1 MPPSAAAFPF
11 PHLRLEALESREV
24 FSATPFAGAG
34 IGLVGNYFS
43 DPNLA
48 NLAMTR
54 IDATVTFNWGNGS
67 PAAGL
72 PADNFSVRWVGRVQA
87 QFSETYT
94 FFASSDEGVRLWVNG
109 QLLVNQWAN
118 SSPGEFSGSVALT
131 AGEVYDLRLEYVDR
145 SGSAAVGLQWQSA
158 STPKAV
164 IPAAQLYGVG
174 RLDAAVGSAGGS
186 IGSVGDAYTL
196 TSAGT
201 PTATADAGRFL
212 YETRLGDATLMTR
225 VSSVSGAGTA
235 AEAGLAFRQGT
246 DAGAMYASVVATP
259 GGQAKF
265 AFRNAAGTAE
275 FPAGAVSITGPVWLK
290 LERDGDMFFGYVSA
304 TGADGSW
311 NLVGTA
317 LVPLADTAL
326 AGLFVASDAGATA
339 TAAFSDT
346 SVSAGAPLGANI
358 DSVKDWSLSNVFV
371 DLYKQSRTP
380 LSFNRDSSGQPI
392 PAATDANGWPT
403 EDFEVFL
410 QTGAHGVGHVYSG
423 TYKVSFTGQAD
434 LGRSITPGRLENVVY
449 DPVTN
454 RTTADLIVSVSD
466 AESDWYVVLQFRNA
480 VGVRDIK
487 VIRPGYAADTQQVFT
502 NEFLAAIR
510 PFETLRLMDIL
521 QTNNSPNVNW
531 FERSLPTDASQA
543 TTKGVAWEYV
553 VQLANEAQK
562 DVWIN
567 IPFHATD
574 DYVRNLAQFLKTN
587 LGQDRV
593 VYVEYSNE
601 LWNTIFQQ
609 SLDNIWAAVA
619 EVEAGIASGTPS
631 SLVLPGEVEAGKRG
645 DGTWVFDYTWA
656 MRRTAAQIKRV
667 SDIFGSVWGANAI
680 TNRVRPVLGGQ
691 LVNSF
696 ILDTQLA
703 YLNRVHGDPRSYLT
717 AVTGTSFMNL
727 SAVEYTTMTTDEI
740 LAYLA
745 TSVQGE
751 YPRYEEYAVKAALNG
766 LKSFA
771 SEGGVDTFGENNIE
785 AKKAAA
791 LDPRMAQV
799 VSDFLR
805 EWYEHGGS
813 QFNWFVAGATDYDTR
828 FGTWGL
834 TNDITDLST
843 PKFEAVAAAAAA
855 PAASPTIGTMIP
867 NAIPG
872 AGYVN
877 SPAPNDATVN
887 APAGKKLDY
896 VVRTP
901 VAGAYRL
908 TINYTTN
915 QVVGRALVKVNGVAA
930 GEIDLTAPGG
940 YGTFRD
946 SSTLSLQLGQ
956 GLSIVTVEILEGN
969 FDLARLAFEAPVGVG
984 DPTNQPPTIVTPA
997 GASAS
1002 SPTQATL
1009 TALGGDDAGEAGLTY
1024 TWQVVAAPSGAPPVT
1039 FSANGTNAAKSST
1052 ATFGL
1057 SGAYTVRVT
1066 VRDAQGV
1073 AVTSEATASFGSVL
1087 TSLAVTPSTTVLS
1100 NGRTRQFA
1108 ASGLD
1113 QFGQPIAA
1121 SGISWS
1127 VVGAGSVDSNGLYT
1141 APSSGTGSTTVRAS
1155 AGGSVTGSAT
1165 VNYSP
1170 AASQGFTYGGSGGW
1184 TGVKGNGSAGVSGG
1198 ALVLTDGQNQAG
1210 SAFHPNA
1217 VNVAEFRTQF
1227 HFRIGDQGF
1236 QWTYADGIAFVI
1248 QGAGATSLG
1257 YGGQGLGYGDIP
1269 NSVALK
1275 FDPNGGVAVY
1285 TNGEFPGGNEQ
1296 GVPDDA
1302 FLTGH
1307 LFRADITYDG
1317 TTLFLDLTDTASE
1330 TTYSYQFTID
1340 IAAAVGDTEAYVG
1353 FTGGTGGLFAVQSV
1367 ADWSYTPALTPPPN
1381 QYPTVATP
1389 AAATA
1394 LGTTMAFLAVLGA
1407 DDGGESNLTYTWEML
1422 SGPAAVSFS
1431 ANATN
1436 AAKAASA
1443 TFTTAGSYTFR
1454 VTITDAAGATTTTTV
1469 GFVLTPVLTGLV
1481 VSPGVSTLTTGVPQ
1495 QFTVRGLDQL
1505 GQPMTLPD
1513 VTWSVDGSG
1522 TITPSGRY
1530 TPAGEGTATIRAQ
1543 AGGLDATAAV
1553 SVRAS
1558 VSPPP
1563 VDSSPINSPS
1573 AGKFDGIAVGTGSGA
1588 PAVRIVDPATRTVGH
1603 SITSLD
1609 AAFAGGVRVATADVT
1624 GDGVLDLIAASGPGA
1639 AAVVV
1644 VFDGTTG
1651 KAVARITPFE
1661 STFTGGTFVAAGDVD
1676 GDGFADVVVSPDEG
1690 GGPVLALYRGRDLA
1704 RGSVVEFD
1712 RFMGIRDDE
1721 FRGGA
1726 RVAIGDVDGD
1736 GFAEIVVAAGING
1749 GPRVSVWSG
1758 AAIAAG
1764 GTVAGPELDFFAF
1777 EESLR
1782 NGAYVAAGDVNGDG
1796 FADLIVG
1803 GGPGGGPRVRVIDGG
1818 RLWGANGFGDLDDR
1832 QDLSL
1837 ANFFA
1842 GDDSN
1847 RTGVRAAARDVNAD
1861 GRAEVVT
1868 GSGEGST
1875 VMLFTTRSLSGTSTP
1890 TPTLTLD
1897 PFDAEINGVF
1907 VG

>member
-1 MPPSAAAFPF
+1 
-11 PHLRLEALESREV
+11 
-24 FSATPFAGAG
+24 
-34 IGLVGNYFS
+34 
-43 DPNLA
+43 
-48 NLAMTR
+48 
-54 IDATVTFNWGNGS
+54 
-67 PAAGL
+67 
-72 PADNFSVRWVGRVQA
+72 
-87 QFSETYT
+87 
-94 FFASSDEGVRLWVNG
+94 
-109 QLLVNQWAN
+109 
-118 SSPGEFSGSVALT
+118 
-131 AGEVYDLRLEYVDR
+131 
-145 SGSAAVGLQWQSA
+145 
-158 STPKAV
+158 
-164 IPAAQLYGVG
+164 
-174 RLDAAVGSAGGS
+174 
-186 IGSVGDAYTL
+186 
-196 TSAGT
+196 
-201 PTATADAGRFL
+201 
-212 YETRLGDATLMTR
+212 
-225 VSSVSGAGTA
+225 
-235 AEAGLAFRQGT
+235 
-246 DAGAMYASVVATP
+246 MYASVVATP

-275 FPAGAVSITGPVWLK
+275 FPAGSVSITGPVWLK
-290 LERDGDMFFGYVSA
+290 LERDDDMFFGYVSA

-326 AGLFVASDAGATA
+326 AGLFVASDTGATA
-339 TAAFSDT
+339 SAAFSNT

-434 LGRSITPGRLENVVY
+434 LGSSITPGRLENVVY
-449 DPVTN
+449 DPVAN

-480 VGVRDIK
+480 VGVRDVK

-502 NEFLAAIR
+502 NEFLASIR
-510 PFETLRLMDIL
+510 PFETLRLMDFL

-543 TTKGVAWEYV
+543 TDKGVAWEYV

-562 DVWIN
+562 DIWIN
-567 IPFHATD
+567 VPFHATD
-574 DYVRNLAQFLKTN
+574 DYVRNLAQFLRTN

-609 SLDNIWAAVA
+609 SLDNIRAAVA

-631 SLVLPGEVEAGKRG
+631 SLVLPGEVEAGKRA

-656 MRRTAAQIKRV
+656 MRRTADQIKRV

-703 YLNRVHGDPRSYLT
+703 YLNRVHGDPRTYLT

-727 SAVEYTTMTTDEI
+727 WAVEYTTMTTDEI

-799 VSDFLR
+799 VADFLR
-805 EWYEHGGS
+805 EWYERGGS

-855 PAASPTIGTMIP
+855 PAAAPTIGTMIP
-867 NAIPG
+867 NSIPG

-877 SPAPNDATVN
+877 SPAPTDATVN
-887 APAGKKLDY
+887 APAGKTLDY

-908 TINYTTN
+908 TVNYTTN
-915 QVVGRALVKVNGVAA
+915 QAVGRALVKVNGVAA
-930 GEIDLTAPGG
+930 GEIDFTAAGG

-946 SSTLSLQLGQ
+946 SSTLALQLGQ
-956 GLSIVTVEILEGN
+956 GLSVVTVEVLEGN
-969 FDLARLAFEAPVGVG
+969 FDLARLAFEAPAGVG
-984 DPTNQPPTIVTPA
+984 DPTNQPPSVVTPA
-997 GASAS
+997 KVTASNS
-1002 SPTQATL
+1002 RQANL
-1009 TALGGDDAGEAGLTY
+1009 TALGGDDAGESGLTY
-1024 TWQVVAAPSGAPPVT
+1024 TWQVVAAPAEAPPVT
-1039 FSANGTNAAKSST
+1039 FSANGTNAAKSAT

-1057 SGAYTVRVT
+1057 QGAYTLRVT
-1066 VRDAQGV
+1066 IRDAQGA
-1073 AVTSEATASFGSVL
+1073 AVTSEATVSFASVL
-1087 TSLAVTPSTTVLS
+1087 TSLAVAPPSTVVS

-1141 APSSGTGSTTVRAS
+1141 APASGTGSATVRAS

-1165 VNYSP
+1165 VTYSP

-1184 TGVKGNGSAGVSGG
+1184 TGVEGNGSAGVSGG

-1217 VNVAEFRTQF
+1217 VNVAEFRTRF

-1248 QGAGATSLG
+1248 QGTGTAALG

-1285 TNGEFPGGNEQ
+1285 ANGEFPGGNEQ

-1302 FLTGH
+1302 LLTGH
-1307 LFRADITYDG
+1307 LFLADITYDG
-1317 TTLFLDLTDTASE
+1317 TTLFLDLTDTE
-1330 TTYSYQFTID
+1330 TGTTYQYQFTID
-1340 IAAAVGDTEAYVG
+1340 IAAAVGDTEASVG

-1381 QYPTVATP
+1381 QDPTVAAP

-1394 LGTTMAFLAVLGA
+1394 LGTTQASLAVLGA
-1407 DDGGESNLTYTWEML
+1407 DDGGESNLTYTWEVL
-1422 SGPAAVSFS
+1422 SGPAAVSIS
-1431 ANATN
+1431 PTATN
-1436 AAKAASA
+1436 AAKSATA
-1443 TFTTAGSYTFR
+1443 TFTAAGSYTFR
-1454 VTITDAAGATTTTTV
+1454 VTITDAAGANTTATV
-1469 GFVLTPVLTGLV
+1469 NFVVAPVLTGLV
-1481 VSPGVSTLTTGVPQ
+1481 VSPGVSTVTTGVPQ
-1495 QFTVRGLDQL
+1495 QFTVRGVDQF

-1522 TITPSGRY
+1522 TISPTGRY
-1530 TPAGEGTATIRAQ
+1530 TPAAVGTASIRAE
-1543 AGGLDATAAV
+1543 AGGLTATAAV
-1553 SVRAS
+1553 TVRS
-1558 VSPPP
+1558 SSSPPP
-1563 VDSSPINSPS
+1563 VGSPATPVT
-1573 AGKFDGIAVGTGSGA
+1573 GKFDGIAVGTGSGT
-1588 PAVRIVDPATRTVGH
+1588 PAVRIIDPATRTLAH
-1603 SITSLD
+1603 SITTLD

-1624 GDGVLDLIAASGPGA
+1624 GDGVLDLIAGSGPGL

-1644 VFDGTTG
+1644 VFDGATG
-1651 KAVARITPFE
+1651 RTVGRITPFE
-1661 STFTGGTFVAAGDVD
+1661 SSFTGGTFVAAGDVD

-1690 GGPVLALYRGRDLA
+1690 GGPVVALYSGRNLA
-1704 RGSVVEFD
+1704 RGSTVEID
-1712 RFMGIRDDE
+1712 RFMGIRDDA

-1726 RVAIGDVDGD
+1726 RVAVGDVDGD

-1764 GTVAGPELDFFAF
+1764 GTVARPQLDFFAF

-1818 RLWGANGFGDLDDR
+1818 RLWGATGFGDLDDR

-1837 ANFFA
+1837 GNFYA
-1842 GDDSN
+1842 GDDSD
-1847 RTGVRAAARDVNAD
+1847 RTGVRVAARDIDAD
-1861 GRAEVVT
+1861 GRAEILA
-1868 GSGEGST
+1868 GSGGSST
-1875 VMLFTTRSLSGTSTP
+1875 VMGFTNRSLSRTSTP
-1890 TPTLTLD
+1890 TPTLTLN
-1897 PFDAEINGVF
+1897 PFDAQINGVF